1 MSGNDDFDNDYFFPS
16 ENCFTSNVARDNAS
30 FIEIS
35 LALRKERKIVKF
47 IKSILHLLRFILSI
61 AIKVK

>member
-1 MSGNDDFDNDYFFPS
+1 MSGNDDFDNDYSFSS

-30 FIEIS
+30 FID